1 MNLASGVLVFTGF
14 LTIVLG
20 VASKLMGMS
29 LLTPYVEA
37 PSNYLII
44 AITCFVVALVVDKF
58 EKR

>member
-29 LLTPYVEA
+29 LLTPYIEQ
-37 PSNYLII
+37 PSNYFII
-44 AITCFVVALVVDKF
+44 AVTCFVTALVVDKF
-58 EKR
+58 EKK